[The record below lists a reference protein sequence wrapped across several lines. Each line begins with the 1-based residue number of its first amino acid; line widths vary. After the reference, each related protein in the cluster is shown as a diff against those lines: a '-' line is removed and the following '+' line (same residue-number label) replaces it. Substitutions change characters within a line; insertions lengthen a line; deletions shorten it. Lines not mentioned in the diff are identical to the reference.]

1 MTTFKDQLES
11 LPPSVEAQNII
22 LTVEDTFG
30 RTVAVDG
37 VKYQVGDMGPRFKFR
52 LPDTFYVRST
62 KQDEDQHQREWE
74 ATISD
79 AEGDHL
85 TVKDLAFVFHEHP
98 DGRARAAPVTDKFGA
113 ARVHI
118 EDEEGRI
125 TAPVS
130 VVAIKAADGK
140 MNLRLRLPPRH
151 AIFDMNKFHTGGP
164 VRQRPPVDPL
174 TLRGVTEATEG
185 GLRSG
190 TSFVASLMPK
200 TPSAVVHGPPLNP
213 DGNFDN
219 AFLAIVYGEMLGS
232 GINEHV
238 CQKAL
243 TSIEFA
249 WRAFKS
255 MNHLDKPSEKPVEF
269 DDNEHQAGWKLHRVQ
284 DEPGRKA
291 KWLVY
296 FKDGLVGSIVRTI
309 GPREWLRFSPIE
321 NGYANMEDV
330 TVAIIMRRL
339 EAQRLR
345 NIGAS

>member
-232 GINEHV
+232 GIDEHV
-238 CQKAL
+238 CRKAL
-243 TSIEFA
+243 TSIDFA

-255 MNHLDKPSEKPVEF
+255 MNNLGNNPPAPPVDF
-269 DDNEHQAGWKLHRVQ
+269 DDREREAGWTVLRAKNVPIPKWLAYFNNDLVGTIVKSS
-284 DEPGRKA
+284 EPGRKM
-291 KWLVY
+291 V
-296 FKDGLVGSIVRTI
+296 
-309 GPREWLRFSPIE
+309 FSPIHG
-321 NGYANMEDV
+321 GYTPFEDV
-330 TVAIIMRRL
+330 TVATVLHRL
-339 EAQRLR
+339 ENRRRQ

>member
-140 MNLRLRLPPRH
+140 MNLRLRLPRRH
-151 AIFDMNKFHTGGP
+151 AIFDMIKFHTGGP
-164 VRQRPPVDPL
+164 VTGRRPPVDPL
-174 TLRGVTEATEG
+174 SIHGVEEATEG
-185 GLRSG
+185 GLRAGSAYAEL
-190 TSFVASLMPK
+190 SKA
-200 TPSAVVHGPPLNP
+200 PSAVVHGPPLNP

-219 AFLAIVYGEMLGS
+219 AFLAIVYAEMLGS
-232 GINEHV
+232 GMDEHV
-238 CQKAL
+238 CRKAL

-255 MNHLDKPSEKPVEF
+255 MNHLDK
-269 DDNEHQAGWKLHRVQ
+269 
-284 DEPGRKA
+284 
-291 KWLVY
+291 
-296 FKDGLVGSIVRTI
+296 T
-309 GPREWLRFSPIE
+309 
-321 NGYANMEDV
+321 
-330 TVAIIMRRL
+330 
-339 EAQRLR
+339 
-345 NIGAS
+345 